1 MPCDWVWAT
10 WASDFQSQQHVWTM
24 KANVLAG
31 HHWAAH
37 TSTLFPPL
45 SQLWILQSSFLSSLA
60 ALFLYVLEVVSS
72 KQSGKRNLNTAQSIL
87 ASNFTIISAIC
98 GLLLGQSMETMV
110 PWTSTSTTHSTP
122 LLLFAGASSVS
133 STGGSFSFSFLIFF
147 NSCIF
152 GPPARE
158 AFLSALPQINWL
170 MVKLVADNFKCF
182 SPFSSCQIQE
192 SQQVRFKPCFSK
204 RQCSFGQQPCPQPPA
219 SPESD
224 TPFLCQ
230 KKCYRAVWFPPGDLP
245 PSWGLKSRKS
255 CAWNAQ
261 CDSFSKHTPLQ
272 EQINFIVT
280 WNAKNYQL
288 TKLIRQSVQKKPKRL
303 MCENKKSP
311 AHMANLWICTNRSPK
326 G

>member
-1 MPCDWVWAT
+1 MCWQDITGSHTQAH
-10 WASDFQSQQHVWTM
+10 FF
-24 KANVLAG
+24 
-31 HHWAAH
+31 HH
-37 TSTLFPPL
+37 
-45 SQLWILQSSFLSSLA
+45 FLSS
-60 ALFLYVLEVVSS
+60 E
-72 KQSGKRNLNTAQSIL
+72 
-87 ASNFTIISAIC
+87 
-98 GLLLGQSMETMV
+98 
-110 PWTSTSTTHSTP
+110 
-122 LLLFAGASSVS
+122 
-133 STGGSFSFSFLIFF
+133 SFSPPSCPPWQLSFCMSWRLSLPSSLAKGIWIQHRASWPPTSPSHLPSVAFCSGRAWRPWYHGHLHHTFHTSPPFCRSFISIFHRRILQLLM
-147 NSCIF
+147 SHILQ
-152 GPPARE
+152 
-158 AFLSALPQINWL
+158 AFLPALPQINWL
-170 MVKLVADNFKCF
+170 MVKLVADNFKYF
-182 SPFSSCQIQE
+182 SPVSSCQIKK

-311 AHMANLWICTNRSPK
+311 AHMANLWICTNMSPK

>member
-1 MPCDWVWAT
+1 MPCYWVWAT

-87 ASNFTIISAIC
+87 ASNFTITSAIC

-110 PWTSTSTTHSTP
+110 PWTPPPHIPP
-122 LLLFAGASSVS
+122 LS
-133 STGGSFSFSFLIFF
+133 SFLQELHQYLPQEDPSASHFQLLHLWA
-147 NSCIF
+147 
-152 GPPARE
+152 PARE
-158 AFLSALPQINWL
+158 AFLPALPQINWL
-170 MVKLVADNFKCF
+170 MVKLVADNFKYF
-182 SPFSSCQIQE
+182 SPVSSCQIKK

-204 RQCSFGQQPCPQPPA
+204 RQCSFGQQPCPQPRA

-255 CAWNAQ
+255 CACNAQ

-280 WNAKNYQL
+280 WNAK
-288 TKLIRQSVQKKPKRL
+288 TISSQS
-303 MCENKKSP
+303 
-311 AHMANLWICTNRSPK
+311 
-326 G
+326 